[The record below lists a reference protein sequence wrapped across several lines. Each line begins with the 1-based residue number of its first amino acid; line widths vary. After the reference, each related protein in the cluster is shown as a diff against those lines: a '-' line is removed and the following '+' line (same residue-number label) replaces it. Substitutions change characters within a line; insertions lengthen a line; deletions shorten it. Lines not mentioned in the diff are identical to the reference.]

1 MIVLKHKESG
11 LMKECVTGF
20 SWTSFFFGLIVPLV
34 RGDLKWA
41 AIMFFL
47 DLVIGVFTLGI
58 GALIAN
64 IIFAFVYNKIFI
76 RDLMTRGFIPADE
89 TSKNWCIANGL
100 LASSALEDVNNA
112 TK

>member
-20 SWTSFFFGLIVPLV
+20 SWTTFLFGLIVPLV

-41 AIMFFL
+41 AIIFAIETI
-47 DLVIGVFTLGI
+47 IGIPTFGI

-64 IIFAFVYNKIFI
+64 TVFAFFYNKIYI
-76 RDLMTRGFIPADE
+76 RGLMERGFVPADE
-89 TSKNWCIANGL
+89 TSKNWCVANGL
-100 LASSALEDVNNA
+100 LGSTA
-112 TK
+112 